1 MIAEYR
7 PEYATKTPEEIQAIV
22 IVQYPTCIGWSYSY
36 RSKLITIYFAEDQNG
51 E

>member
-22 IVQYPTCIGWSYSY
+22 IVQYPTCIGWSYNF
-36 RSKLITIYFAEDQNG
+36 RTKLIEIQFPEDQG
-51 E
+51 M